1 MRSRVAALAAV
12 LVAAPWIAM
21 AQTALP
27 TGNAARDTTLTRDD
41 VNDAN
46 NPLAPKAA
54 LQLQDYFQ
62 PVLNSMPGSGANQ
75 QLVRGVLPH
84 EELGIKQVMRATLPV
99 ASLAYGPGQSVTGL
113 GDTTIYDVPV
123 LFIGKTKLGAGPLVI
138 VPTSTSRALGA
149 GKWQVGGQAI
159 VSAPQDWGLSAGY
172 VSYQQSFENSL
183 RTISAQPLLFYNLPG
198 GYYLRSSGLASFDL
212 AAHTS
217 VVPIGLGLGRV
228 FQLPNGRVVNLFI
241 EPQYSVVHSGAGV
254 PTFQVFAGF
263 NIQFPLTAPAGGR
276 D

>member
-1 MRSRVAALAAV
+1 MWLRGTALAAV
-12 LVAAPWIAM
+12 LVAAPWIAT

-27 TGNAARDTTLTRDD
+27 TENAARETTPTRD
-41 VNDAN
+41 NLNEAN

-99 ASLAYGPGQSVTGL
+99 ASLAYGPSQSVTGL

-123 LFIGKTKLGAGPLVI
+123 LFIGKMKLGVGPLVI

-159 VSAPQDWGLSAGY
+159 VSASHDWGLSAGY

-183 RTISAQPLLFYNLPG
+183 QTISAQPLLFYNLPG

-217 VVPIGLGLGRV
+217 VVPVGLGLGRV

-241 EPQYSVVHSGAGV
+241 EPQYSVVHSGTGV

-263 NIQFPLTAPAGGR
+263 NIQFPLTAPSAGH